1 MMGAE
6 GGSRELV
13 SMETSRDGEVGG
25 WETAATGGSGCDTL
39 DALAMGALLAP
50 VSLANRR
57 RRI

>member
-1 MMGAE
+1 
-6 GGSRELV
+6 
-13 SMETSRDGEVGG
+13 METSRDGEVGG